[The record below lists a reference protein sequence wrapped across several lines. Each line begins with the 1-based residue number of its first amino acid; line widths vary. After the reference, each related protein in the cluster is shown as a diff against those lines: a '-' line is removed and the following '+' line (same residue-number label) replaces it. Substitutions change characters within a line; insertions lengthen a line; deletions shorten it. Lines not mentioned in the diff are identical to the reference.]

1 MRVTRLIAFLVTA
14 LATIT
19 LASCNHKDEMEP
31 TYDPG
36 DVVFTVSSQAIS
48 DHDIQVVVRHNG
60 GKMDGWVGFVTDD
73 MTTPVYDLIRS
84 QAVPVTRP
92 DFHYGTSQTVIL
104 SGLDAEKDYR
114 YIAYGMK
121 DDKTI
126 YGIPGV
132 AAFTTNEDFNAIVFS
147 IELIE
152 ARGHE
157 ADFHV
162 THTGKDENPWYGF
175 PTTDLETDINDL
187 IAAKASSVDIFN
199 RGADVK
205 ISALELDSDTPYR
218 YIVFG
223 VKEDGVVYGTPAE
236 VEFNTAEDLEGIQ
249 FTVQAKNLTASTVD
263 LTVSHDGR
271 DDYQW
276 FGFLTEDVEA
286 SVARLV
292 SEKVETIT
300 EADLKT
306 GKDVTFTLED
316 LETDTPYKYIV
327 AGYKDGA
334 AYGKPGVAEFT
345 PTEEVDT
352 RTPYEKWLGKWTAT
366 GSNDD
371 VMNFEITQKVVDES
385 FYIVGFDGNTKLEAG
400 FDAESGDLLLLFQ
413 GAGSSSSWQ
422 FYLAG
427 VGTNDRVAYGD
438 NEKGILGIVSL
449 TGEGT
454 AKGVGNEYDYTYN
467 DGSTAHYIVSWI
479 GIFGYGQRSDG
490 STGWVNFTD
499 VTYHY
504 FPSDWVKTEDGEGEG
519 DEEGGEGDYDAFI
532 GSWTDGTD
540 TYTITQATANST
552 YKVTGFGLDVTAR
565 YNNGILEFFGQ
576 ELGSDDTYTYY
587 FMGIDQDNYLE
598 NGAQDGTDLLAKGTL
613 ASDGSLK
620 IVGHEYV
627 ATYSGVDYDEI
638 IVQLGLF
645 REAPDGKYYNL
656 DGVPYL
662 DLPAKLT
669 PASSGAPKQNVL
681 IKAQYVTAVKNVSP
695 SYQVGMPKGVFF
707 KR

>member
-1 MRVTRLIAFLVTA
+1 MRVTRLIAFLVTT
-14 LATIT
+14 LAAIT

-36 DVVFTVSSQAIS
+36 AVVFNVSSQVIT
-48 DHDIQVVVRHNG
+48 DHGIEVVVTHNG
-60 GKMDGWVGFVTDD
+60 GKMDGWVGFLTED

-92 DFHYGTSQTVIL
+92 DFHFGTSQTVIL
-104 SGLDAEKDYR
+104 TGLDADKDYR

-132 AAFTTNEDFNAIVFS
+132 AAFTTSEDLNAIVFS

-162 THTGKDENPWYGF
+162 THTGKEENTWYGF
-175 PTTDLETDINDL
+175 PTADLETDINDL
-187 IAAKASSVDIFN
+187 IAAKAGSVDIFN

-205 ISALELDSDTPYR
+205 ISALELDSDSAYR

-223 VKEDGVVYGTPAE
+223 IKEDGVVYGTPASI
-236 VEFNTAEDLEGIQ
+236 EFNTAEDLDGVQ
-249 FTVQAKNLTASTVD
+249 FTAKAKNLTESTAD
-263 LTVSHDGR
+263 ITVSHDGR
-271 DDYQW
+271 DTYQW
-276 FGFLTEDVEA
+276 FGFLTEDVEV

-292 SEKVETIT
+292 SEKVATVT
-300 EADLKT
+300 EADLQT
-306 GKDVTFTLED
+306 GKDVTITLED
-316 LETDTPYKYIV
+316 LEIGKPYKYIV
-327 AGYKDGA
+327 AGYKNGE
-334 AYGKPGVAEFT
+334 AYGKPGVAEFELSGG
-345 PTEEVDT
+345 EEQS
-352 RTPYEKWLGKWTAT
+352 PYEKWLGKWTAT
-366 GSNDD
+366 GSDGGE
-371 VMNFEITQKVVDES
+371 MNFEITQKVVDES
-385 FYIVGFDGNTKLEAG
+385 YYIVGFDGDTKVEAG
-400 FDAESGDLLLLFQ
+400 FDPESGDLLLLFQ
-413 GAGSSSSWQ
+413 AAGSSSSWQ

-427 VGTNDRVAYGD
+427 IGTNNHVAYGD
-438 NEKGILGIVSL
+438 NDKGILGIVSL

-467 DGSTAHYIVSWI
+467 DGSTEHFLVSWI
-479 GIFGYGQRSDG
+479 GLFGYGQRSDG
-490 STGWVNFTD
+490 STGWVSFTD

-504 FPSDWVKTEDGEGEG
+504 FPSDWIKTEDGEGG
-519 DEEGGEGDYDAFI
+519 EEGGEGDYESFI
-532 GSWTDGTD
+532 GSWTDGTN

-552 YKVTGFGLDVTAR
+552 YTVAGFGLDVKAR
-565 YNNGILEFFGQ
+565 YNNGILEFYGQ

-587 FMGIDQDNYLE
+587 FYGVDQDKYLE
-598 NGAQDGTDLLAKGTL
+598 GGAQDGTNLLAKGTI

-627 ATYSGVDYDEI
+627 ATYSEVDYDEI
-638 IVQLGLF
+638 IVQLGIF
-645 REAPDGKYYNL
+645 GEASDGKTYGFNEL
-656 DGVPYL
+656 PYL
-662 DLPAKLT
+662 DLPATLT
-669 PASSGAPKQNVL
+669 SAGAGAPRKGVAV
-681 IKAQYVTAVKNVSP
+681 KAQVVEAVKSASP
-695 SYQVGMPKGVFF
+695 SYQVRMPKGVFS

>member
-1 MRVTRLIAFLVTA
+1 MRVTRLIAFLVTT
-14 LATIT
+14 LAAIT

-36 DVVFTVSSQAIS
+36 AVVFNVSSQVIT
-48 DHDIQVVVRHNG
+48 DHGIEVVVTHNG
-60 GKMDGWVGFVTDD
+60 GKMDGWVGFLTED

-92 DFHYGTSQTVIL
+92 DFHFGTSQTVIL
-104 SGLDAEKDYR
+104 TGLDADKDYR

-132 AAFTTNEDFNAIVFS
+132 AAFTTSEDLNAIVFS

-162 THTGKDENPWYGF
+162 THTGKEENTWYGF
-175 PTTDLETDINDL
+175 PTADLETDINDL
-187 IAAKASSVDIFN
+187 IAAKAGSVDIFN

-205 ISALELDSDTPYR
+205 ISALELDSDSAYR

-223 VKEDGVVYGTPAE
+223 IKEDGAVYGTPASI
-236 VEFNTAEDLEGIQ
+236 EFNTAEDLDGVQ
-249 FTVQAKNLTASTVD
+249 FTAKAKNLTESTAD
-263 LTVSHDGR
+263 ITVSHDGR
-271 DDYQW
+271 DTYQW

-292 SEKVETIT
+292 SEKVATVT
-300 EADLKT
+300 EADLQT
-306 GKDVTFTLED
+306 GKDVTITLED
-316 LETDTPYKYIV
+316 LEIGKPYKYIV
-327 AGYKDGA
+327 AGYKNGE
-334 AYGKPGVAEFT
+334 AYGKPGVAEFELSGG
-345 PTEEVDT
+345 EEQS
-352 RTPYEKWLGKWTAT
+352 PYEKWLGKWTAT
-366 GSNDD
+366 GSDGGE
-371 VMNFEITQKVVDES
+371 MNFEITQKVVDES
-385 FYIVGFDGNTKLEAG
+385 YYIVGFDGDTKVEAG
-400 FDAESGDLLLLFQ
+400 FDPESGDLLLLFQ
-413 GAGSSSSWQ
+413 AAGSSSSWQ

-427 VGTNDRVAYGD
+427 IGTNNHVAYGD
-438 NEKGILGIVSL
+438 NDKGILGIVSL

-467 DGSTAHYIVSWI
+467 DGSTEHFLVSWI
-479 GIFGYGQRSDG
+479 GLFGYGQRSDG
-490 STGWVNFTD
+490 STGWVSFTD

-504 FPSDWVKTEDGEGEG
+504 FPSDWIKTEDGEGG
-519 DEEGGEGDYDAFI
+519 EEGGEGDYESFI
-532 GSWTDGTD
+532 GSWTDGTN

-552 YKVTGFGLDVTAR
+552 YTVAGFGLDVKAR
-565 YNNGILEFFGQ
+565 YNNGILEFYGQ

-587 FMGIDQDNYLE
+587 FYGVDQDKYLE
-598 NGAQDGTDLLAKGTL
+598 GGAQDGTNLLAKGTI

-627 ATYSGVDYDEI
+627 ATYSEVDYDEI
-638 IVQLGLF
+638 IVQLGIF
-645 REAPDGKYYNL
+645 GEASDGKTYGFNEL
-656 DGVPYL
+656 PYL
-662 DLPAKLT
+662 DLPATLT
-669 PASSGAPKQNVL
+669 SAGAGAPRKGVAV
-681 IKAQYVTAVKNVSP
+681 KAQVVEAVKSASP
-695 SYQVGMPKGVFF
+695 SYQVRMPKGVFS